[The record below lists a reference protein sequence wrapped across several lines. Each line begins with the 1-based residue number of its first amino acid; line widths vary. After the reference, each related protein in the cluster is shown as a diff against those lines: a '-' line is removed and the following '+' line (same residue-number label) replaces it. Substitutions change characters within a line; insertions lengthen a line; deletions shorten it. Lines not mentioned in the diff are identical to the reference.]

1 MSWPALSAGMDWWRR
16 EWASQDNILEVEND
30 RKISLRFSTKSDLH
44 QMSECVGLMEGVV
57 GLVSS
62 RIGVNSNDPPCSHDW
77 VAWVATEGTSSN
89 GELSIASPTGYG
101 LTREDPLRGE
111 VEDAAELEI
120 GIAAAW
126 ASRALSLGISGAS
139 VRFGDLSE
147 TACCI
152 LFFPTGR

>member
-1 MSWPALSAGMDWWRR
+1 MR
-16 EWASQDNILEVEND
+16 EKVW
-30 RKISLRFSTKSDLH
+30 
-44 QMSECVGLMEGVV
+44 ECVGLLEGVI

-77 VAWVATEGTSSN
+77 VAWVATEGTSSK

-126 ASRALSLGISGAS
+126 ASRALSLGTSKAS

-147 TACCI
+147 TA
-152 LFFPTGR
+152 

>member
-1 MSWPALSAGMDWWRR
+1 
-16 EWASQDNILEVEND
+16 
-30 RKISLRFSTKSDLH
+30 
-44 QMSECVGLMEGVV
+44 MEGVV

-77 VAWVATEGTSSN
+77 VAWVATEGTSSY

-126 ASRALSLGISGAS
+126 ASRALSLGISGGS

-152 LFFPTGR
+152 LFFPTGRWLAAGAGLRPWRSLCTCPAMRSLPIAGFR

>member
-1 MSWPALSAGMDWWRR
+1 MILIHVLSGLLWLKSQNFIS
-16 EWASQDNILEVEND
+16 ASFWGLGCWIFLHAQ
-30 RKISLRFSTKSDLH
+30 KIDSSACQKLKI
-44 QMSECVGLMEGVV
+44 CVGLLEGVI

-77 VAWVATEGTSSN
+77 VAWVATEGTSSK

-111 VEDAAELEI
+111 VEDAAELEM

-126 ASRALSLGISGAS
+126 ASRALSLGTSKAS

-147 TACCI
+147 TA
-152 LFFPTGR
+152 

>member
-1 MSWPALSAGMDWWRR
+1 MWFPSIPGIALGVAPR
-16 EWASQDNILEVEND
+16 I
-30 RKISLRFSTKSDLH
+30 
-44 QMSECVGLMEGVV
+44 VGLLEGVI
-57 GLVSS
+57 GHASS
-62 RIGVNSNDPPCSHDW
+62 RIGVDSIDPSCSHDW
-77 VAWVATEGTSSN
+77 VAWVATEGTSSK

-126 ASRALSLGISGAS
+126 ASRALSLGTSKAS

-147 TACCI
+147 AALCTR
-152 LFFPTGR
+152 FFPTGR

>member
-1 MSWPALSAGMDWWRR
+1 M
-16 EWASQDNILEVEND
+16 
-30 RKISLRFSTKSDLH
+30 
-44 QMSECVGLMEGVV
+44 GLLEGVV

-77 VAWVATEGTSSN
+77 VAWVATEGTSSK
-89 GELSIASPTGYG
+89 GELSTASPTGYG

-111 VEDAAELEI
+111 VEDAAELEM

-126 ASRALSLGISGAS
+126 ASRALSRGTSRAS

-147 TACCI
+147 TA
-152 LFFPTGR
+152 